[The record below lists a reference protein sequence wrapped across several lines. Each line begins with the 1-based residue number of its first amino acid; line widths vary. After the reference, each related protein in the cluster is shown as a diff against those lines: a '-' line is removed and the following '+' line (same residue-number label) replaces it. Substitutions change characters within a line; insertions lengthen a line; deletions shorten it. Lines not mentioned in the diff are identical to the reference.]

1 MVSRG
6 LQDQRRV
13 GGIRWAE
20 ADTPPRNSGPPS
32 GQSLMARIAIAI
44 AILLALVGLYW
55 GLSES
60 GLLSAIES
68 REDLRREIERL
79 GVWGP
84 LAIIGLMTAA
94 IVMSPIPSGPIALV
108 AGAAYGPLWGTVYV
122 AVGAEAGAL
131 IAFTIARHLG
141 YEWLRRWPSAQALFD
156 RLGQDRSQNRLMA
169 IVFASRL
176 VPFISFDAVSYVAG
190 LTPLSF
196 WRFAIA
202 TVTGIVP
209 LSFAFAYFGEQAF
222 SANSERLML
231 LLLLAGGVT
240 LLPMAVKLMRN
251 RMRKG
256 K

>member
-1 MVSRG
+1 M
-6 LQDQRRV
+6 QDRRHV
-13 GGIRWAE
+13 GGIRSAE
-20 ADTPPRNSGPPS
+20 ADIQPRNSGRPS
-32 GQSLMARIAIAI
+32 GQSLTARIAIGI
-44 AILLALVGLYW
+44 AVLLAMVGLYW

-60 GLLSAIES
+60 GLMSAIES

-84 LAIIGLMTAA
+84 LAIIGLMAAA

-108 AGAAYGPLWGTVYV
+108 AGAAYGPLWGTAYV
-122 AVGAEAGAL
+122 AIGAETGAL

-231 LLLLAGGVT
+231 LLLLAGGIT

-251 RMRKG
+251 HMRKG
-256 K
+256 R

>member
-1 MVSRG
+1 MV
-6 LQDQRRV
+6 
-13 GGIRWAE
+13 
-20 ADTPPRNSGPPS
+20 
-32 GQSLMARIAIAI
+32 I

-60 GLLSAIES
+60 GLLSAIQS
-68 REDLRREIERL
+68 RGELRREIERL
-79 GVWGP
+79 GWWGP
-84 LAIIGLMTAA
+84 FAIMGLMTAA
-94 IVMSPIPSGPIALV
+94 IVLSPIPSGPIALV

-122 AVGAEAGAL
+122 ALGAEASAL

-176 VPFISFDAVSYVAG
+176 IPFLSFDAVSYVAG

-202 TVTGIVP
+202 TVAGIVP
-209 LSFAFAYFGEQAF
+209 LSFALAYFGEQAF
-222 SANSERLML
+222 SGNSERLML
-231 LLLLAGGVT
+231 LLLLAGGIT
-240 LLPMAVKLMRN
+240 LFPMAVKLVRNGMRN
-251 RMRKG
+251 GR
-256 K
+256 